1 MEVAAMTESLKE
13 LAAKSL
19 TELGLKHDRLL
30 GDIAEAEAELAD
42 LQAKKAVTVAELE
55 RVTAAL
61 KERQQQHEDCWASL
75 QVIRKEKDAMRRLV
89 YDDPPRSFLEGMGRR
104 QA

>member
-1 MEVAAMTESLKE
+1 MTEMSLRE

-19 TELGLKHDRLL
+19 TELGLKHDRLR
-30 GDIAEAEAELAD
+30 GDIAEAETELAD

-55 RVTAAL
+55 RATALL
-61 KERQQQHEDCWASL
+61 KERRAEHQEVEASL
-75 QVIRKEKDAMRRLV
+75 LVMRKEKAEMRRLV
-89 YDDPPRSFLEGMGRR
+89 FDDPPRSFLEGMGRR